1 MDAARGLCG
10 AGGRA
15 AQEEV
20 IRRAGPRSRACWQ
33 EGRAARV
40 RPLPRTSTLMVHEAW
55 CVSTRVPR
63 PAESS
68 MYTTACVAWSVA
80 PPLSIHF
87 VTVQREAAEDQWRGA
102 GFGGGAAAL
111 APLAAMADAAS
122 SPPTPA
128 QRRPRPP
135 TEEPPPPWSF
145 PPPRPLSERVVDY
158 GILSGICGG
167 TYGAMRAARHGSSTL
182 IAALWVG
189 GHWVLASS
197 CFLGARELLIQDDWA
212 NDREGVSGMAAAIT
226 GGGFAGLYVGRK
238 AIPRACAG
246 FFVGGFVMH
255 YAHRWCAPCLAY
267 AQRTRTHLT
276 PGVLPA
282 PTGSFDYG

>member
-80 PPLSIHF
+80 SPLYVHL
-87 VTVQREAAEDQWRGA
+87 VTVQREAAEDQLPKVSQGLVISR
-102 GFGGGAAAL
+102 GAAAL
-111 APLAAMADAAS
+111 APLRRCPTLRPHRQHRRSGDHDRRPKSHHRRGRSRLLGHSRSAWWTMGFSAAS
-122 SPPTPA
+122 A
-128 QRRPRPP
+128 
-135 TEEPPPPWSF
+135 
-145 PPPRPLSERVVDY
+145 V
-158 GILSGICGG
+158 
-167 TYGAMRAARHGSSTL
+167 AR
-182 IAALWVG
+182 
-189 GHWVLASS
+189 
-197 CFLGARELLIQDDWA
+197 
-212 NDREGVSGMAAAIT
+212 M
-226 GGGFAGLYVGRK
+226 
-238 AIPRACAG
+238 
-246 FFVGGFVMH
+246 
-255 YAHRWCAPCLAY
+255 APCVQQGTAL
-267 AQRTRTHLT
+267 RH
-276 PGVLPA
+276 
-282 PTGSFDYG
+282 

>member
-55 CVSTRVPR
+55 SVSTHVSTRVPR

-87 VTVQREAAEDQWRGA
+87 VTAQREAAEDQLARSR
-102 GFGGGAAAL
+102 FCGGAAAL
-111 APLAAMADAAS
+111 APLRRWPTRRRPQRQHRRSGDHDRRPKSHHRRGRSRLLGHSRSAWWTMGFSAAS
-122 SPPTPA
+122 A
-128 QRRPRPP
+128 
-135 TEEPPPPWSF
+135 
-145 PPPRPLSERVVDY
+145 V
-158 GILSGICGG
+158 
-167 TYGAMRAARHGSSTL
+167 ART
-182 IAALWVG
+182 
-189 GHWVLASS
+189 
-197 CFLGARELLIQDDWA
+197 
-212 NDREGVSGMAAAIT
+212 
-226 GGGFAGLYVGRK
+226 
-238 AIPRACAG
+238 
-246 FFVGGFVMH
+246 
-255 YAHRWCAPCLAY
+255 APCVQQGTAL
-267 AQRTRTHLT
+267 RH
-276 PGVLPA
+276 
-282 PTGSFDYG
+282 